1 MSEFFLPQAGSESP
15 LYAKVRDEPRRADWR
30 RWVQELWRC
39 FEPLAPKGFRDRAR
53 GSAQEPH
60 QFAQCL
66 AEMWFGVGLADHLG
80 SRVQH
85 GGDGAPDFRIDVG
98 GGAHCWVEVV
108 APGPS
113 EGSDRIE
120 PFPESKPGECVT
132 FPYSLEPKLK
142 RVTSQLASKTTKF
155 AEYRERRVV
164 GPRDLAVIAVSEFA
178 FGDHGA
184 LESSHEMLCSA
195 LEGMAHPVVGFGGKP
210 DVTHSSRSEVRK
222 VDSGAAVSTQGWR
235 AGLLSGIDAVLYSNA
250 NLSAASRKSDSSD
263 WCWFAAPSL
272 DRSRFDLLRRALGAF
287 DRLDRRDL
295 GDRLEIRRVP
305 GEPASSEVR
314 ALDGLFSDGKIE
326 RVLTVTSLADAPTE
340 VEAWARF
347 DGSTRLKALLDMRE
361 RYARWIDGAEPR
373 LERILAVTRH
383 T

>member
-1 MSEFFLPQAGSESP
+1 MSEFFLPRFASESP
-15 LYAKVRDEPRRADWR
+15 LYAKVRDEPRLADWR
-30 RWVQELWRC
+30 GWVEQLWNC
-39 FEPLAPKGFRDRAR
+39 FKPLAPRGFREKAR
-53 GSAQEPH
+53 GSEQAPH

-66 AEMWFGVGLADHLG
+66 AEMWCGVVLHHNLG

-85 GGDGAPDFRIDVG
+85 GGEGAPDFRIDLGDGVC
-98 GGAHCWVEVV
+98 CWVEVV
-108 APGPS
+108 APGP
-113 EGSDRIE
+113 GKGPDRIE

-155 AEYRERRVV
+155 AEYRERGVV

-184 LESSHEMLCSA
+184 IEPSQEMLISA

-222 VDSGAAVSTQGWR
+222 VESGAAASTQGWR

-263 WCWFAAPSL
+263 WCWLAAPSL
-272 DRSRFDLLRRALGAF
+272 DRSRFGLLRRALGAF

-295 GDRLEIRRVP
+295 GDRIEISWVP
-305 GEPASSEVR
+305 GEPASSAVL

-347 DGSTRLKALLDMRE
+347 DGSTRLKALLEMRE
-361 RYARWIDGAEPR
+361 RYARWKHGAEPR
-373 LERILAVTRH
+373 LERVLAVTRNA
-383 T
+383 